1 MLSPRTRESDIF
13 VTIVTSGFRLSRVC
27 WLRAGVAVDT
37 RYGCPLPFQAHDAMW
52 FSEQGS
58 PDEPVYRRKLP
69 SGGYVAIATETVQ
82 PLFAPAK
89 VRGRIVV
96 ERRAEDRREGHP
108 APIVAIAEAG
118 DVRQIL
124 EALVPVAESDEV
136 LNGMLARRAT
146 IPITRKPQIP

>member
-1 MLSPRTRESDIF
+1 
-13 VTIVTSGFRLSRVC
+13 
-27 WLRAGVAVDT
+27 
-37 RYGCPLPFQAHDAMW
+37 MW
-52 FSEQGS
+52 FSEQG
-58 PDEPVYRRKLP
+58 PPEEPVYRRKLP
-69 SGGYVAIATETVQ
+69 SGGYVAISTETVQ

-108 APIVAIAEAG
+108 APIVAIAEAS

-136 LNGMLARRAT
+136 LNGMLERRAT
-146 IPITRKPQIP
+146 IPITRRPQLP